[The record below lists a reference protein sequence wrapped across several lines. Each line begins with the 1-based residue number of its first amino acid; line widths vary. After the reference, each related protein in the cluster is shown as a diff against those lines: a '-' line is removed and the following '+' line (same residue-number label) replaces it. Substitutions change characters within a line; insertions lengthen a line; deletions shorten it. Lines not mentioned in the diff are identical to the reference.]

1 MGGGGG
7 RRSQG
12 REGGR
17 RSQGRE
23 VGRRVEREEVKGG
36 GRKRPVSCD
45 SSLGECHLVT
55 YLNYAVPSQFQRRW

>member
-7 RRSQG
+7 G
-12 REGGR
+12 GGR
-17 RSQGRE
+17 GVRGERE
-23 VGRRVEREEVKGG
+23 VGRRREREEVEGG